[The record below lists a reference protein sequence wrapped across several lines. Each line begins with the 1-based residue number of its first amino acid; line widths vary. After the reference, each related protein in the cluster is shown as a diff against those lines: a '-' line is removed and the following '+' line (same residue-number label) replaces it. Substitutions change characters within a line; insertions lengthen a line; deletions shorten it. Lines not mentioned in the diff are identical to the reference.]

1 MTESTK
7 TIFSTILSPIIVA
20 VIVGLTSS
28 FLMATTMLTKLE
40 TDLVRAKEDIKDIY
54 VNVNEIKRQR
64 EDDRESFIRLETKI
78 DILLQE
84 QRRQRQSSTPT
95 RE

>member
-54 VNVNEIKRQR
+54 VNVNDIKRQR

-84 QRRQRQSSTPT
+84 QRRQTASSD

>member
-54 VNVNEIKRQR
+54 VNVNDIKRQR

-84 QRRQRQSSTPT
+84 QRRQTAGSG

>member
-84 QRRQRQSSTPT
+84 QRRRQSSTPI